1 MKTVTFDTYAW
12 VEFFSGTKKGER
24 VMEYVDSPCVIL
36 TPAIALFELS
46 RKYLREGRPFE
57 KSVEFVRQR
66 SKVVPFDSELA
77 LLASRIAVEQKLAAA
92 DAAVYATGVANSSTI
107 LTGDDHLKNLDCVEF
122 LK

>member
-12 VEFFSGTKKGER
+12 VEYFSGTRKGELAR
-24 VMEYVDSPCVIL
+24 DYVESPCVIL

-46 RKYLREGRPFE
+46 RKYLREGKPQE
-57 KSVEFVRQR
+57 KAVAFVCQR

-77 LLASRIAVEQKLAAA
+77 LVASRIAVERKLAAA
-92 DAAVYATGVANSSTI
+92 DAAVYATGIANSSVI
-107 LTGDDHLKNLDCVEF
+107 LTGDDHLQGLDCVEF